1 MADTCC
7 AGSNWIMLASTGM
20 TCDVYPFKEGYEPAT
35 GIPVGTCATLVET
48 EDDSDYI
55 IIGHQML
62 YFGKEMET
70 SLLNQNQI
78 RHYISHYG
86 GTVQDDYTRDEPF
99 GITTDKL
106 FIPFDIEG
114 ASVHFVSRTPTR
126 GEIESLPHVVITSEE
141 PWEKILQTRLPRR
154 RQMAGT
160 LVAPKPAIPP
170 HETDANLGAIS
181 TVFDEQ
187 AGLRTILATNTK
199 FERRDIATVT
209 AVERHSKHSPE
220 TLAKMWKIGLQ
231 TAKDTMRVTTQH
243 GIRHALHPISR
254 RYRVDHIH
262 LHRNR
267 LHGNFF
273 FDTMESKITSLRG
286 NTVAHVLTN
295 GAFCKVMPSPS
306 KKYAGESLRVFS
318 RDVGIP
324 DKLHCDQA
332 AEHTGPNTEFMN
344 QVRHL
349 DIDVHF
355 SEKGRKNQNAMAER
369 DIGIL
374 KQRWQRRMVEMAVP
388 RRLWDYG
395 LQYEAEI
402 MSMMVRGNNE
412 RTGYE
417 QITGKTPDIS
427 EWLDFAF
434 YERVWY
440 HYSDNHETSS
450 DPRRIGRWLG
460 VSHRIGSDMCY
471 WVLTYSGKVIS
482 STTVQHVTKSDM
494 NDPELRPQIDKFDAD
509 IKKRLVDHDENFIR
523 DDLSDAIA
531 YLQDEYS
538 RPDHSNAPPD
548 QEYGDMI
555 EEPLPD
561 DDDTAAYDEFLN
573 ALVKLPLA
581 GETLNGRV
589 VKRSKGPDGRPIG
602 TKHKNPAFDTRK
614 YIVEL
619 ADGSLEEIQANII
632 AENIFAQVDSEGRSY
647 ELMHDISGH
656 RVDTAIALKHGE
668 GEFQSHN
675 GNIHR
680 AKTTKGWELLVTWK
694 NGGEEWVPLKLAKE
708 SNPIQ
713 VAEYA
718 IAHGIENEPAFAWW
732 VPSTIRDRN
741 RIVAKVKKYWRTT
754 HKFGIE
760 LPKNAEEAYAI
771 DRRTGTTFWTDAIEK
786 EMRRVRVAWKE
797 KEGMTPEMA
806 RRSGA
811 MPGYTEIKCH
821 MVFDVKMDFTR
832 KARFVAGGHMT
843 EAPSTIT
850 YSSVVTRDS
859 VRIAFLAAA
868 LNDLDILA
876 CDISNAYLN
885 APCRERV
892 WFEGGIETGVDR
904 GKVLIIGRAL
914 YGLKS
919 SGASWRATLA
929 SKLQEMGFEDTRIDP
944 DVWRRKATKP
954 KGGEYYELLLVY
966 VDDILMVSHDPKPT
980 LEEIGS
986 DFEIKKGSLKAPD
999 IYLGAQIDKRGLP
1012 DGTSAWA
1019 MSSDKYVRNA
1029 VKTVEAMLEAEGEGY
1044 RLKTTA
1050 RNPYPLSYK
1059 PELDVSPELNGEL
1072 HARYRQLIGILRWA
1086 IELGRL
1092 DIYVEVSLLSQ
1103 YLASPREGH
1112 LEAVYHIFAYL
1123 SKHSKTQIA
1132 FDARDVSV
1140 DENKFAPVSK
1150 EDWKEFYGDV
1160 VEEVAPFIPE
1170 PLGNAVDIHCFV
1182 DADHAGNLL
1191 TRRSHTGIIIFVQN
1205 APVLWYSKK
1214 QNTVE
1219 SSSFGSEFVAMR
1231 TARDMI
1237 VGLRHKLRAF
1247 GIPLRGP
1254 ANVFCDN
1261 QGVVKNT
1268 SLPQSTLSKRHNA
1281 INYHVVRESVAA
1293 GIMRVGK
1300 EDGNTNLADAFTKV
1314 LPLRKR
1320 YALFYHMMYSSMFK
1334 AEEREPRMD
1343 NLAETHQ

>member
-1 MADTCC
+1 
-7 AGSNWIMLASTGM
+7 MLASTGM

-1343 NLAETHQ
+1343 NLAEAHQ